1 MKFRNLSIWILVIT
15 LSSFVVTPAF
25 ALVDLKS
32 NSKVCTDL
40 KNQLFREQAIVN
52 ELIKQAKKDSRA
64 FVNGSGYAGTASS
77 AVKTYLVSEV
87 NMIKIASNKSSCFAP
102 EKVAT
107 VRTRLTQANELYK
120 LFVKAVNNNNDSGLR
135 PVFKAFS
142 DLEASNFAKLLYQ
155 K

>member
-1 MKFRNLSIWILVIT
+1 MKFRNLSVWILVIT
-15 LSSFVVTPAF
+15 LSSFVVTPAS
-25 ALVDLKS
+25 AVVKLQS

-40 KNQLFREQAIVN
+40 KNRLFREQAIVN
-52 ELIKQAKKDSRA
+52 ELIKQTKKDSRA
-64 FVNGSGYAGTASS
+64 FINGTGFASTAAT
-77 AVKTYLVSEV
+77 AVKTYLISEIK
-87 NMIKIASNKSSCFAP
+87 MIKIASNKSSCFTP

-120 LFVKAVNNNNDSGLR
+120 LFAKIYSNSSGMKPAL
-135 PVFKAFS
+135 KAFS

>member
-1 MKFRNLSIWILVIT
+1 MKFRNLSVWILLIS
-15 LSSFVVTPAF
+15 LSSFVVTPAS
-25 ALVDLKS
+25 AVVKLQS

-40 KNQLFREQAIVN
+40 KNRLFREQAIVN
-52 ELIKQAKKDSRA
+52 ELIKQTKKDSRA
-64 FVNGSGYAGTASS
+64 FINGTGFASTAAT
-77 AVKTYLVSEV
+77 AVKTYLISEIK
-87 NMIKIASNKSSCFAP
+87 MIKIASNKSSCFTP

-120 LFVKAVNNNNDSGLR
+120 LFAKIDSNSSGMKPAL
-135 PVFKAFS
+135 KAFS

>member
-1 MKFRNLSIWILVIT
+1 MFSLLA
-15 LSSFVVTPAF
+15 FAVTPAS
-25 ALVDLKS
+25 AVVRLQN

-40 KNQLFREQAIVN
+40 KNRLFREQAIVN
-52 ELIKQAKKDSRA
+52 ELIKQTKKDSRA
-64 FVNGSGYAGTASS
+64 FVNGTGFASTAAT
-77 AVKTYLVSEV
+77 AVKTYLISEI

-102 EKVAT
+102 EKVAI

-120 LFVKAVNNNNDSGLR
+120 LFARIDINSSGMKPAL
-135 PVFKAFS
+135 KAFS